1 LVIVELTL
9 PHYNDFLNKSLQIVG
24 SQFYLQLILIFSITV
39 LVAGILAV
47 YVANFETLKVLKGNF
62 GRSKTESGCVTEC

>member
-39 LVAGILAV
+39 LVAGILPA
-47 YVANFETLKVLKGNF
+47 VANFETLKVLKGNF